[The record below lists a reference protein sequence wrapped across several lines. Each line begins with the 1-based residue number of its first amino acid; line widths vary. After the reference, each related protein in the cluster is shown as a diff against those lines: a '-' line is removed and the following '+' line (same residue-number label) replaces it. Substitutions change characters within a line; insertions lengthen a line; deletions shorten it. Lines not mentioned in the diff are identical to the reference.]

1 MAAKVCQTIVLAPQN
16 QRLKKIVSFYHYHLL
31 LDLFFIIRSD
41 TKNEFFIAGVGFQSL
56 ILGE

>member
-1 MAAKVCQTIVLAPQN
+1 VLAPQN

-41 TKNEFFIAGVGFQSL
+41 TKNECLDGVGFQSL